1 MTQINIVKGYVM
13 LFRRKN
19 SLAVRLIA
27 GALSAYVKIGLLER
41 GSLQYAFSGT
51 DE

>member
-1 MTQINIVKGYVM
+1 MTQINIVKGLYI
-13 LFRRKN
+13 RRKN

-51 DE
+51 DEEQ